1 MRAGKIRERV
11 ALQETTQT
19 QADDG
24 GIVDSWATVATVWA
38 EVDYEKG
45 REFFTA
51 SQVAA
56 EESLAIGIRKLDG
69 IVPKMRAVY
78 RSKNFD
84 IHAVLPDEEKKARIF
99 LMVSRANRD

>member
-1 MRAGKIRERV
+1 MRTGKIRERV
-11 ALQETTQT
+11 TLQETTQT

-24 GIVDSWATVATVWA
+24 GIIDTWATVATVWA
-38 EVDYEKG
+38 SVDYEKG

-51 SQVAA
+51 SQIAA
-56 EESLAIGIRKLDG
+56 EESLAIVIRKRDG

-84 IHAVLPDEEKKARIF
+84 IHAVLPDEEKKASIV